1 MNINNLVKLVEQRF
15 KESGLEQLKKD
26 NSPELFTNFTEDDIP
41 TLKQLKY
48 YSDYWTQTRENELNL
63 EKLIIKKK

>member
-26 NSPELFTNFTEDDIP
+26 NSPPVVLVNFFLE
-41 TLKQLKY
+41 
-48 YSDYWTQTRENELNL
+48 ENV
-63 EKLIIKKK
+63 

>member
-26 NSPELFTNFTEDDIP
+26 NSPELFR
-41 TLKQLKY
+41 L
-48 YSDYWTQTRENELNL
+48 
-63 EKLIIKKK
+63 

>member
-26 NSPELFTNFTEDDIP
+26 
-41 TLKQLKY
+41 
-48 YSDYWTQTRENELNL
+48 RERQ
-63 EKLIIKKK
+63 